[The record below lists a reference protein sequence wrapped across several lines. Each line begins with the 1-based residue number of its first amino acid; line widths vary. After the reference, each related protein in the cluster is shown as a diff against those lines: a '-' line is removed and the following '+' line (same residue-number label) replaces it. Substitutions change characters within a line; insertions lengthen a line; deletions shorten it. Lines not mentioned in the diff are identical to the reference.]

1 MRLLLAASIL
11 VPLAL
16 FAYAAWLNHRAAL
29 LDADERLARAV
40 EVLQEHALR
49 VFETVERSLA
59 EADEVV
65 RGLSDEQIRADE
77 ARISARLRSISDSLR
92 QIQSVWIFDA
102 AARPLVT
109 SVVSPVP
116 PVSVADRDYYA
127 AHVERDAGVHIDRVL
142 VSRVTGNL
150 FFNVSR
156 RRATPDGRF
165 IGVTAA
171 AVYPSAIK
179 EFYARLAGPMA
190 DQFALFLADGHF
202 LARYPS
208 PDDRPVR
215 LDANS
220 VFARVVPAQPETG
233 IYNAVSQVDRIERR
247 FLYRKLPGRP
257 VYVQAG
263 ITTAAIRAEWLSGMA
278 SHLVFGLPATLVLIG
293 ISYLALRRTRFLYE
307 EAARREAA
315 EDALQQ
321 AKRLEAI
328 GQMTGGIAHDFNNL
342 LMVVGGGVDRLRRRL
357 EDPRDRR
364 TLDMIGAAAKRA
376 EALTRQLLV
385 FSRRQALAPR
395 VVDLRAELAGM
406 RDMLQSSLRGD
417 IELGIDVPEG
427 VWRVR
432 VDPGELQIAILNLA
446 MNARDAMPRGGRIEI
461 AAQNR
466 SGGDEQV
473 ELTVTDTGAGIP
485 PEVLPRIF
493 EPFFTTKDVG
503 KGTGLGLSQVYGFA
517 QQSGGQVTAESRP
530 GRTAFSLILPRCHEA
545 PEPARVAT
553 VALTSARR
561 GRALLVED
569 NGDVAEVGL
578 AHLTELGLDV
588 EVATDARAAVERLRS
603 GTFDLMVSDVVM
615 PGGVTGLD
623 LAREVRARYPDMP
636 ILLATGYSAVA
647 DEAVA
652 EGFALIRKPF
662 DLHALARALDNLL
675 SSSHEDNLVPA
686 GTSSLEA
693 RGASS
698 P

>member
-16 FAYAAWLNHRAAL
+16 FAYASWLNHQAAMRNAE
-29 LDADERLARAV
+29 DRLGRAV

-49 VFETVERSLA
+49 IFETVERSLA

-65 RGLSDEQIRADE
+65 RGLSDDEIRADE
-77 ARISARLRSISDSLR
+77 ARISARLRAISDSLR
-92 QIQSVWIFDA
+92 QVQSVWLFDA
-102 AARPLVT
+102 NARPLVT

-116 PVSVADRDYYA
+116 PVPVADRGYYA
-127 AHVERDAGVHIDRVL
+127 AHAERDAGTYIDEVL

-156 RRATPDGRF
+156 RRASPDGRF
-165 IGVTAA
+165 TGVTAA

-179 EFYARLAGPMA
+179 EFYARLSGTMA
-190 DQFALFLADGHF
+190 DQFALLRADGRF
-202 LARYPS
+202 LARHPS

-220 VFARVVPAQPETG
+220 VFARLILTQPEG
-233 IYNAVSQVDRIERR
+233 GLFNATSQVDGIERR
-247 FLYRKLPGRP
+247 FVYRKLPGHS

-263 ITTAAIRAEWLSGMA
+263 ISMATIRAEWLSAMA
-278 SHLVFGLPATLVLIG
+278 SHVVFGLPATLVLIG

-315 EDALQQ
+315 EGALQQ
-321 AKRLEAI
+321 AQRLEAV

-342 LMVVGGGVDRLRRRL
+342 LMVIGGGVDRLRRDL
-357 EDPRDRR
+357 GDPRHRR
-364 TLDMIGAAAKRA
+364 TLDMIGGAAKRA

-395 VVDLRAELAGM
+395 VVDLGHELSGM

-417 IELGIDVPEG
+417 VELGVEIPEG
-427 VWRVR
+427 VWPVR
-432 VDPGELQIAILNLA
+432 VDPGEFEIAILNLA
-446 MNARDAMPRGGRIEI
+446 LNARDAMPKGGRIEI
-461 AAQNR
+461 TACNR
-466 SGGDEQV
+466 VGAGGAEV
-473 ELTVTDTGAGIP
+473 ALTVTDTGVGIP

-517 QQSGGQVTAESRP
+517 KQSGGHVAVDSRP
-530 GRTAFSLILPRCHEA
+530 GRTAFTLLLPRCEAA
-545 PEPARVAT
+545 PELAQEHAAAPGRT
-553 VALTSARR
+553 MR
-561 GRALLVED
+561 GRVLLAED
-569 NGDVAEVGL
+569 NRDVADVSV
-578 AHLTELGLDV
+578 AHLEELGFQV
-588 EVATDARAAVERLRS
+588 EVAPNGRGALERLRS
-603 GTFDLMVSDVVM
+603 GSFDVLISDVVM

-623 LAREVRARYPDMP
+623 LARDVRARYPDLP
-636 ILLATGYSAVA
+636 ILLVTGYSSVT

-652 EGFALIRKPF
+652 EGFALVRKPY
-662 DLHALARALDNLL
+662 DLPALARALEELL
-675 SSSHEDNLVPA
+675 GEGSAAASPEAAAA
-686 GTSSLEA
+686 GS
-693 RGASS
+693 
-698 P
+698 